1 MRAGVG
7 WRPTYVE
14 LVIYHLAEKT
24 QNEVAANSHVIIDE
38 KYTPISTTQLPAH
51 QSQTSFG
58 YINPL
63 YRCRSAQSICF

>member
-14 LVIYHLAEKT
+14 LVIYHLVQKKKS
-24 QNEVAANSHVIIDE
+24 EVAANSHVIIDV
-38 KYTPISTTQLPAH
+38 KYTPMSIKQLPAH